1 MSEQIPDADGND
13 DLDGDDDD
21 DDGGDDDDGD
31 CNVQGWPFIDHCL
44 TSLFLG
50 CATRIIS
57 IAPGLIILIGTMIIE
72 DDDDDNDDDYDDD
85 KNSANLMM
93 FLELTLMRFVTLQHL
108 YHFNSNPVFVFVCV
122 ENSFKGSVISP
133 FEEK

>member
-13 DLDGDDDD
+13 DLDGDDDDD

-72 DDDDDNDDDYDDD
+72 DDDDDNDDDYDDGYD
-85 KNSANLMM
+85 GDDDDGDDCDNSLIVVL
-93 FLELTLMRFVTLQHL
+93 FHT
-108 YHFNSNPVFVFVCV
+108 SP
-122 ENSFKGSVISP
+122 NSF
-133 FEEK
+133 

>member
-13 DLDGDDDD
+13 DLDGDDDDD

-50 CATRIIS
+50 SATQIIS
-57 IAPGLIILIGTMIIE
+57 IAPGLIILIMTM
-72 DDDDDNDDDYDDD
+72 
-85 KNSANLMM
+85 MM
-93 FLELTLMRFVTLQHL
+93 IMMSMMMMMMTTMMMRAV
-108 YHFNSNPVFVFVCV
+108 
-122 ENSFKGSVISP
+122 
-133 FEEK
+133 